1 MEDAKSSA
9 IFGIRTN
16 KARNRAWFLASAL
29 VNDSG
34 SEGGVGILR
43 VVVPDILIRA
53 YSDAPDDGESEFS
66 EPTQKSVEATK
77 TTSNKKM
84 KKHILTLL
92 ALSSAAAF
100 AADEAT
106 TTTTTT
112 TTTVGNGTITE
123 YTPGTT
129 FIVKETSGP
138 VTYRYG
144 KTVTYV
150 TKSGKTL
157 SEADV
162 KTRIKVGVPVHVHYV
177 KDGEARVI
185 SRIELDED

>member
-1 MEDAKSSA
+1 MAKPT
-9 IFGIRTN
+9 TN
-16 KARNRAWFLASAL
+16 ETMKAQL
-29 VNDSG
+29 
-34 SEGGVGILR
+34 
-43 VVVPDILIRA
+43 
-53 YSDAPDDGESEFS
+53 
-66 EPTQKSVEATK
+66 
-77 TTSNKKM
+77 
-84 KKHILTLL
+84 LTIL
-92 ALSSAAAF
+92 ALSAAAAI
-100 AADEAT
+100 AADEV
-106 TTTTTT
+106 TTTTT

-157 SEADV
+157 SDADV

-177 KDGEARVI
+177 RDGEARVI
-185 SRIELDED
+185 NKIELDED